1 MTNSE
6 AELHQKI
13 PAEQLILLYKQS
25 LAAFAATIAVL
36 LYILYWIY
44 NLVDSTSLTLWT
56 SVVLLLNVYLIV
68 WMYFVRHITQLS
80 IPNAIQAKRFIL
92 IYQIQAFLHGFS
104 WGMLPFILVD
114 LTAPEMKFFA
124 YIVLCGMAAG
134 AIGTTAMI
142 YKIYLSFMLPLM
154 LPIIFIQLF
163 FNESIHLFS
172 QNTLQLLIIF
182 VISLIVL
189 SHTHYSSIKRSI
201 ILMLENKLLLN
212 KRTLSFEKA
221 EAASQAKSSFLANM
235 SHELRTP
242 LNAIIGYSEIIH
254 DNAQDHDFKTIPSDA
269 EKITKAGHHLLSLI
283 NNVLDLSKIE
293 AGKENVFVEDINL
306 HHLLVEIKGSTET
319 LITKNKNS
327 FEFTIPNDLRIIKTD
342 ITKLRQI
349 LFNIIGNAAKFTEN
363 GRVAVTA
370 VEHSDNINIS
380 ITDTGIGMS
389 KEQLTDLTTPF
400 MQGDISTTRKY
411 GGTGLGM
418 SLTEHLANILGI
430 KIEIESTLGKGTCF
444 NLIIPFQ
451 YSELTQAI

>member
-1 MTNSE
+1 MDNE
-6 AELHQKI
+6 
-13 PAEQLILLYKQS
+13 
-25 LAAFAATIAVL
+25 
-36 LYILYWIY
+36 
-44 NLVDSTSLTLWT
+44 
-56 SVVLLLNVYLIV
+56 
-68 WMYFVRHITQLS
+68 
-80 IPNAIQAKRFIL
+80 
-92 IYQIQAFLHGFS
+92 
-104 WGMLPFILVD
+104 
-114 LTAPEMKFFA
+114 
-124 YIVLCGMAAG
+124 
-134 AIGTTAMI
+134 
-142 YKIYLSFMLPLM
+142 PLK
-154 LPIIFIQLF
+154 
-163 FNESIHLFS
+163 S
-172 QNTLQLLIIF
+172 QNTSKLTYDQLLVMSSCMPICAVAVTKDIQTF
-182 VISLIVL
+182 CVNNCLTDLLEKYNIPQSTVL
-189 SHTHYSSIKRSI
+189 SEIFGEIHKNAMVLALHELNTQASVQIPIKFNEQVYVFSISRMGKSI
-201 ILMLENKLLLN
+201 DDPILITGQDVSQYEKQIDSVREEVKSLEADLEEQNVDL
-212 KRTLSFEKA
+212 
-221 EAASQAKSSFLANM
+221 SQARDRAMAANRAKSGFLANM

-380 ITDTGIGMS
+380 ISDTGIGMS

-430 KIEIESTLGKGTCF
+430 KIEVESTLAKGTCF

-451 YSELTQAI
+451 YDELKQAV